1 MCENLIPIVFL
12 SLSRML
18 FDTCCFLQIN
28 LLRRKIN
35 ICNNFKI
42 SGAPLV
48 TISNNVK
55 ISAYKRRLAK
65 SVAAIYLNESFRQQT
80 GMLRR

>member
-12 SLSRML
+12 SLSRMR

-80 GMLRR
+80 GMLRW